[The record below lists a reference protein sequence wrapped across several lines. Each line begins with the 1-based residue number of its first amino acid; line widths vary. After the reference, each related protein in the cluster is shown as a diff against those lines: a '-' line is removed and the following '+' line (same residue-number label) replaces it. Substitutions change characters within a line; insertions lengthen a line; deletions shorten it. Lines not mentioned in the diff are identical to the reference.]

1 MYSVNIPRV
10 KGKMAERGYNIT
22 TLAHELGISRN
33 TLSSYLSNPATM
45 PYDKMSRIAE
55 LLCDD
60 ASEAANIFFCIKLTF
75 CERKTIL
82 ERSSNEHSNNQLDR
96 VDG

>member
-1 MYSVNIPRV
+1 MNLCKTQGGEKLYSVNIPRV

-60 ASEAANIFFCIKLTF
+60 ASEAANIFLHQTYVL
-75 CERKTIL
+75 RKKNDFRKEL
-82 ERSSNEHSNNQLDR
+82 K
-96 VDG
+96 

>member
-1 MYSVNIPRV
+1 MNLRKTQGGEKLYSVNIPRV

-45 PYDKMSRIAE
+45 PYDQMSRIAE

-60 ASEAANIFFCIKLTF
+60 ASEAANIFFA
-75 CERKTIL
+75 
-82 ERSSNEHSNNQLDR
+82 SNLRFTKEKR
-96 VDG
+96 F

>member
-10 KGKMAERGYNIT
+10 KGKMAEHGYNIT
-22 TLAHELGISRN
+22 TLAHELGVSRN

-55 LLCDD
+55 LICDNAD
-60 ASEAANIFFCIKLTF
+60 EAADIFFTQDLRFTK
-75 CERKTIL
+75 ENAKRKETI
-82 ERSSNEHSNNQLDR
+82 
-96 VDG
+96 